1 MRVMMIPFLAI
12 SFLIMDG
19 VGQRTSASRFDL
31 DLTGSGI
38 AAKYKRQSVRYRT
51 SERPGTI
58 IIDTRKK
65 FLYFVLGGGQALR
78 YGVGVGRQGFTWR
91 GVERISRKA
100 EWPGWTPP
108 TSMRKRQPELPAYMP
123 GGPNNPLGA
132 RALYLGATLYRIH
145 GTNQP
150 SSIGRNVSSGC
161 IRLMN
166 HDVIDL
172 YQRAKVGAK
181 VIVL

>member
-1 MRVMMIPFLAI
+1 MRVLMIPLMAVLFLVT
-12 SFLIMDG
+12 DG
-19 VGQRTSASRFDL
+19 VAQQASASRFEL
-31 DLTGSGI
+31 DAFSSGV
-38 AAKYKRQSVRYRT
+38 AAKYQRQIVSYRT
-51 SERPGTI
+51 KERPGTI
-58 IIDTRKK
+58 VINTRKK
-65 FLYFVLGGGQALR
+65 FLYLVLGDGQALR

-91 GVERISRKA
+91 GTERISRKA
-100 EWPGWTPP
+100 EWPSWTPP
-108 TSMRKRQPELPAYMP
+108 PEMRRRQPELPAYMP
-123 GGPNNPLGA
+123 GGPKNPLGA

-145 GTNQP
+145 GTSQA

-172 YQRAKVGAK
+172 YQRAIIGAK